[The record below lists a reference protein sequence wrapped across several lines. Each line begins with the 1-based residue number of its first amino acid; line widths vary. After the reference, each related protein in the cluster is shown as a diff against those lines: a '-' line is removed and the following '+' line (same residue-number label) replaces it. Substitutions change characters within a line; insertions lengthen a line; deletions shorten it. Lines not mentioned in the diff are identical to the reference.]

1 MAIEVDDVKLM
12 ASTEVIDGYSY
23 QILITKG
30 VAAEGISPVDP
41 PDPKGIYLDVWVV
54 DEVNGITHDHQ
65 TFDLTSYCR
74 LVGAVGGP
82 SRPTKTD

>member
-12 ASTEVIDGYSY
+12 ASTKVIDGYSY

-41 PDPKGIYLDVWVV
+41 PDPEGIYLDVWVV

-65 TFDLTSYCR
+65 VFDMSRYCE
-74 LVGAVGGP
+74 LVYP
-82 SRPTKTD
+82 PPDDK